1 MIGTLLR
8 KNFREADAI
17 LIGASNGLSI
27 TEGLHL
33 FADNAAFDEL
43 FGDFKQKYGLRCILQ
58 GMMAGWPSEEEKWAF
73 WARLIHHY
81 CGQYQPTPVMNDLKA
96 IVGEKDYFVVTSN
109 GEGHFELCGFDP
121 TKIYEIEGNWFTMQC
136 ARPCHDTLYS
146 SLEVVEK
153 FISCRTGRPCAY
165 RVGAAL
171 SQVRRSHG
179 HPHGCGSENDP
190 GYRCPGTVP
199 KLSENLP
206 RKETGGS
213 GAGHWLA

>member
-1 MIGTLLR
+1 MIDWNPIAE
-8 KNFREADAI
+8 KFREADAI

-43 FGDFKQKYGLRCILQ
+43 LGDFKQKYGLHCILQ

-81 CGQYQPTPVMNDLKA
+81 CGQYQPTPVMNDLKD

-146 SLEVVEK
+146 SLEVAEK
-153 FISCRTGRPCAY
+153 LS
-165 RVGAAL
+165 AAE
-171 SQVRRSHG
+171 QGG
-179 HPHGCGSENDP
+179 HVPTELVP
-190 GYRCPGTVP
+190 RCP
-199 KLSENLP
+199 KC
-206 RKETGGS
+206 GGPMDIHM
-213 GAGHWLA
+213 G